1 MASSTSCGCSDR
13 HVIPHVISHADKA
26 KQAMKSDLELQ
37 LMFERFP
44 PNGKAAD
51 SELARLSTYGAQEAK
66 RAKTILKKRTNE
78 K

>member
-13 HVIPHVISHADKA
+13 HVIPHLISHPDKA

-44 PNGKAAD
+44 PNGKAA
-51 SELARLSTYGAQEAK
+51 
-66 RAKTILKKRTNE
+66 
-78 K
+78 